1 METASTKSNQI
12 EQKANETSGNGQS
25 YLRSRGGWVV
35 ATLINKLLG
44 LTGRLNELEPPG
56 YGGVYFGYG
65 FEKKTTT
72 KEIMKQK

>member
-1 METASTKSNQI
+1 MASTKSNQI

-56 YGGVYFGYG
+56 
-65 FEKKTTT
+65 
-72 KEIMKQK
+72 